1 MTEFAEP
8 FIQKLIRIQLQA
20 SAPCST
26 ASLVHWVAEQHP
38 HGPGGD
44 EAWSPESL
52 ERHTQTV
59 LTSLLDRGLVR
70 IWDNTPDAYEW
81 KY

>member
-8 FIQKLIRIQLQA
+8 FTQKLIRIHLQA

-26 ASLVHWVAEQHP
+26 ASIVWWCNEQ
-38 HGPGGD
+38 D
-44 EAWSPESL
+44 PEFSE
-52 ERHTQTV
+52 ERTQRV
-59 LTSLLDRGLVR
+59 LDDLLRRGLVR

-81 KY
+81 KF

>member
-8 FIQKLIRIQLQA
+8 TTQKLIRIQLQA

-26 ASLVHWVAEQHP
+26 ASIINWVQEQDP
-38 HGPGGD
+38 HG
-44 EAWSPESL
+44 SPE
-52 ERHTQTV
+52 HTKIV
-59 LTSLLDRGLVR
+59 LRQLRTRGLVR

>member
-1 MTEFAEP
+1 MTEFAES
-8 FIQKLIRIQLQA
+8 FTQKLIRIELQA

-38 HGPGGD
+38 HGPAGD
-44 EAWSPESL
+44 QARSAEAL
-52 ERHTQTV
+52 ERHTKTV
-59 LTSLLDRGLVR
+59 LARLLERGLVR